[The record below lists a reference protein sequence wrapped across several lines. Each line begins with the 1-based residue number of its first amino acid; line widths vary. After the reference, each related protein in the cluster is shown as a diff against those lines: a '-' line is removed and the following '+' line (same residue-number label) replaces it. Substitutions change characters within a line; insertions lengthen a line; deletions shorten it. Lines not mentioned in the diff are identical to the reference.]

1 MVDLNLA
8 IDMQD
13 IAEIQRKIGAAQHGS
28 DHGSD
33 DGDDGYDDD
42 VPTRKRRRDDVDWH
56 EVHRVLR
63 TKTLISFLTYRSGE
77 SD

>member
-8 IDMQD
+8 IEMQD
-13 IAEIQRKIGAAQHGS
+13 NAEIQRKIGAAQRGS

-33 DGDDGYDDD
+33 DGDDGYGDD
-42 VPTRKRRRDDVDWH
+42 VPTRKRRRDGVDWH

-63 TKTLISFLTYRSGE
+63 TKTLNSFLTYRSGE